1 MDNFNLKKY
10 LVENK
15 ATYNSRLV
23 EEEKIK
29 KEAYTK
35 PDIDPGKPY
44 VEDLNAVYNA
54 MKDAI
59 QAQTDLK
66 QLIHFRVPVDRQKE
80 LKKYY
85 LDAMKRERVMYPG
98 LFENLSEVETS
109 TEINPTNAVEKAVSL
124 VPKLE
129 KSSEITNLATK
140 IANDPKMMQQLEKA
154 LQKGGITMS
163 EAIGELDLDDAK
175 KIALTFAT
183 QASKIKNEEKATWD
197 DVASGAIISSF
208 VGGGLL
214 GAHFSKAIGSIIPA
228 LKIGTAPATA
238 GAVAGVSLVILARL
252 VYKLLNKEK

>member
-44 VEDLNAVYNA
+44 IEDLNAVYNA

-59 QAQTDLK
+59 QAQTDVK
-66 QLIHFRVPVDRQKE
+66 QLIHFRVPVDQQKE

-98 LFENLSEVETS
+98 LFENLSEVETPANM
-109 TEINPTNAVEKAVSL
+109 NPTKAVEKAVSL

-129 KSSEITNLATK
+129 KSSKINSLATK

-163 EAIGELDLDDAK
+163 EAVGELDLDDAK
-175 KIALTFAT
+175 KVALTFAT
-183 QASKIKNEEKATWD
+183 QASKMNMQEEVSWEEGGTA
-197 DVASGAIISSF
+197 AIFSSLI
-208 VGGGLL
+208 GGGLL
-214 GAHFSKAIGSIIPA
+214 GATFSQAIGSAIPELA
-228 LKIGTAPATA
+228 VGTTPAAA
-238 GAVAGVSLVILARL
+238 GAVAGLALVILARL
-252 VYKLLNKEK
+252 IYKTLNKN